1 MRKSQI
7 ETNTGHKVFVIDCR
21 EDLTGI
27 HNQIRNL
34 VSHINKLYTK
44 QNEKGTF
51 KPWRPDNEYNPIYWK
66 EKGIISTTDE
76 ISFHTIDDICLLFG
90 ADSRKTKRGFLRKGG
105 IYHPVFSKLLLW
117 WPSERKRSGWQN
129 NFDEIN
135 STITETHS
143 DHDKKIQHY
152 LKHSNENYTRIVFFH
167 YKDILGLTN
176 YKFVGI
182 YTNDKEKS
190 NENIGTVWKKYGE
203 TINLKT
209 GEISNKI

>member
-27 HNQIRNL
+27 HSQIHNL

-76 ISFHTIDDICLLFG
+76 ISFHTIDDICLG
-90 ADSRKTKRGFLRKGG
+90 PT
-105 IYHPVFSKLLLW
+105 SKLQ
-117 WPSERKRSGWQN
+117 GGCCFV
-129 NFDEIN
+129 NF
-135 STITETHS
+135 
-143 DHDKKIQHY
+143 Y
-152 LKHSNENYTRIVFFH
+152 
-167 YKDILGLTN
+167 
-176 YKFVGI
+176 I
-182 YTNDKEKS
+182 YFK
-190 NENIGTVWKKYGE
+190 NI
-203 TINLKT
+203 
-209 GEISNKI
+209 S